1 MMINV
6 INFNDGICYTS
17 LCVFVT
23 NHTLNSSVDLKKTRD
38 IKSFTSAV
46 DIKQQCTVKSNI

>member
-17 LCVFVT
+17 LCVFVA
-23 NHTLNSSVDLKKTRD
+23 NHTFNSTVDLKKQERD
-38 IKSFTSAV
+38 ILLV
-46 DIKQQCTVKSNI
+46 L